1 MTNEQCTILIAD
13 DDRYVHADLDDAL
26 KELNATTHHT
36 MTAKE
41 TWKTI
46 SENKLD
52 LVLLDLRFPDLQ
64 DLSLLQKIVNLPNG
78 PEVIILSS
86 QTENLGLVVDAIKMG
101 AFDYIAKPFVPEELV
116 NRVKKALQLAE
127 MKRSQEFLIQELQ
140 NRDGVDGLVGDGA
153 AMKQVRDTLK
163 KLADVD
169 GCVLIRGESGTGKEL
184 AARALHYLGRR
195 KVQPFVP
202 INCAAIPDALVE
214 SVFFGHR
221 RGAFTGAIES
231 AKGKFEIAGRGTVFL
246 DEIGDM
252 PLAQQASLLR
262 VLEYRRFTPVG
273 EATERECK
281 ARFVLATNRDL
292 RELIRLKDFREDLF
306 YRINV
311 AAVTMPPLR
320 ARLEDIPTLAKHF
333 LNRLTAEMGRPAMT
347 IDDDVIALFQSYD
360 WPGNIRELRN
370 VIEAAIMLNDAS
382 DLRLSI
388 KHLSPEI
395 LATRAE
401 SGQKWTAKERK
412 ERAEIIRALTQ
423 ASGNQTEAAKLMGCH
438 RNSLRG
444 WIRYYGLGNYCSAE

>member
-1 MTNEQCTILIAD
+1 MPNEPCTILVAD
-13 DDRYVHADLDDAL
+13 DDRYVHTDLDDLL
-26 KELNATTHHT
+26 KELNGETLHS

-41 TWKTI
+41 TWKI
-46 SENKLD
+46 VSERKLD
-52 LVLLDLRFPDLQ
+52 LVLLDLKFPDLQ
-64 DLSLLQKIVNLPNG
+64 DLSLLQKIVALPEG

-86 QTENLGLVVDAIKMG
+86 QTENLGLVVDAIKLG
-101 AFDYIAKPFVPEELV
+101 AFDYIAKPFVPEELI
-116 NRVKKALQLAE
+116 NRAKKALHLIE
-127 MKRSQEFLIQELQ
+127 MKKAQQFLIQELQ
-140 NRDGVDGLVGDGA
+140 SRDGVDGLVGDGP
-153 AMKQVRDTLK
+153 AMRQVRETIK
-163 KLADVD
+163 KLSEVD

-195 KVQPFVP
+195 STQPFVP

-231 AKGKFEIAGRGTVFL
+231 AKGKFEIAGRGTIFL

-252 PLAQQASLLR
+252 PQAQQASLLR

-292 RELIRLKDFREDLF
+292 KELIRLKDFREDLY

-311 AAVTMPPLR
+311 ASVTMPPLR
-320 ARLEDIPTLAKHF
+320 ARLEDIPTLALHF
-333 LNRLTAEMGRPAMT
+333 LNRLTAEMGRPTMT
-347 IDDDVIALFQSYD
+347 IDEDVIALFQTYD

-382 DLRLSI
+382 EQRLSV
-388 KHLSPEI
+388 KHLSPEL

-401 SGQKWTAKERK
+401 SGQQWTAKERK
-412 ERAEIIRALTQ
+412 ERAEIISALSQ
-423 ASGNQTEAAKLMGCH
+423 ASGNQTEAAKIMGCH
-438 RNSLRG
+438 RNSLRS